1 MSVLS
6 AEHKKQKIAFR
17 LATKDVDAL
26 DAKLVQTNIGRS
38 EFIRRAVLGVPIHSS
53 TDEKM
58 VSELKR
64 LGALMK
70 HQYPKHSNWT
80 DTEKRQYWLLME
92 QLTGLAKNL
101 QANILKGQ

>member
-1 MSVLS
+1 MSAPA
-6 AEHKKQKIAFR
+6 AEHKKQKITFR
-17 LATKDVDAL
+17 LTDKEVEDIDL
-26 DAKLVQTNIGRS
+26 KLTRTPLVRS
-38 EFIRRAVLGVPIHSS
+38 EFIRRAVLGTPIHSS
-53 TDEKM
+53 TDQQM

-80 DTEKRQYWLLME
+80 DPEKRSYWLLME
-92 QLTGLAKNL
+92 QLNNLAKNL

>member
-1 MSVLS
+1 MST
-6 AEHKKQKIAFR
+6 AEQKDRRVAFR
-17 LATKDVDAL
+17 FTTREIDEL
-26 DAKLVQTNIGRS
+26 DQKLGRTPLGRS

-53 TDEKM
+53 TDQQM

-80 DTEKRQYWLLME
+80 DPEKRSYWLLME
-92 QLTGLAKNL
+92 QLNGLAKNL